1 MGGLKVYQR
10 RLRGRSKQN
19 VAAEENVAKAA
30 VAVERGNPI
39 PPQDAVM
46 LNIVGRSTADDPL
59 RSAELLFSSNAY
71 VRDTTDLEEPDP
83 GSGVSAVLLKEY
95 TDLGTPSRASRR
107 HDQASGCPIS
117 MLEWMMEMQSWT
129 EEACITYKANEKII

>member
-59 RSAELLFSSNAY
+59 RSAELL
-71 VRDTTDLEEPDP
+71 
-83 GSGVSAVLLKEY
+83 
-95 TDLGTPSRASRR
+95 ASRR